1 LDSLKSEKKAE
12 CYLEQVIH
20 TIMFRNI
27 NVFLYITHHMFQTC
41 MSFFLSEH
49 KIRYFKECS
58 VVLKMKVLCD
68 WVSERTG

>member
-1 LDSLKSEKKAE
+1 
-12 CYLEQVIH
+12 
-20 TIMFRNI
+20 MFFIYNTSHVP
-27 NVFLYITHHMFQTC
+27 NLYE
-41 MSFFLSEH
+41 FLSSAEH